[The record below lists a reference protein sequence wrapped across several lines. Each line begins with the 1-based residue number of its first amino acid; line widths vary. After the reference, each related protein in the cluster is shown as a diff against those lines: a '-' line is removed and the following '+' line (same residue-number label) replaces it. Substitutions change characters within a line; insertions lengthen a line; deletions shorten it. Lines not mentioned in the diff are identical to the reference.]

1 MGTVAS
7 ANTEEIVEIN
17 HSNYIVLYIMENHLY
32 RKYFVLPRKS
42 QIYERIQS
50 EKIRVS
56 CSAMD
61 VPHVLEKAT
70 DGSLIAFFSS
80 DDIHNIDLV
89 AEAQDGGELTPYQ
102 AVSFF
107 ENIVRQQYCAVDV
120 THLKV
125 DRDTEILSS
134 VCCTTSSCS
143 SQNSVENR
151 VNEWNDK
158 ISPSIMKLKLATI

>member
-1 MGTVAS
+1 MGAVAS
-7 ANTEEIVEIN
+7 AHTEEIVEIN
-17 HSNYIVLYIMENHLY
+17 HSNYIVLYVVENDLY

-42 QIYERIQS
+42 QIYERIKS
-50 EKIRVS
+50 EKITVS
-56 CSAMD
+56 CSVMD
-61 VPHVLEKAT
+61 VPNVLEKAT
-70 DGSLIAFFSS
+70 DGSLIAFFNS
-80 DDIHNIDLV
+80 DIHNIDLV

-107 ENIVRQQYCAVDV
+107 ENITRQQYCAVDV

-134 VCCTTSSCS
+134 VCTPSSCSS
-143 SQNSVENR
+143 SQNSVINR
-151 VNEWNDK
+151 VNDWNDK